1 LEHAHLPVARLV
13 DQQLHQPQPVQA
25 RMVPAVDLMV
35 IHADLVAVLSMDIVV
50 QPATTVE
57 LVANLL
63 SVLAH
68 KITVYSVLY
77 GKCE

>member
-1 LEHAHLPVARLV
+1 
-13 DQQLHQPQPVQA
+13 
-25 RMVPAVDLMV
+25 MVPAVDLMV